1 MKKDYPPNTLKKSL
15 PILVLLF
22 SFSLA
27 YLFAAAK
34 MPAARAQAAG
44 QFFEAEPLA
53 KEQSKGRNLLSC
65 LSGWR
70 QFISAGIGTQGFKDY
85 WRDFSLYPAHY
96 ADVVIV
102 EQQLNKARYAV
113 MAAFLRCD
121 LNKLKSVTNA
131 YYKLEAELYFVRHFV
146 ETSGGSVKIL
156 TENPAERQKL
166 VDEVAN
172 HIILFKKS
180 QNPEEDR
187 AIISG
192 YFSTFETKYKERAKK
207 YAQFGN
213 DAVYGE
219 LGKKFDELIDTFKS
233 FGKINND
240 LQKEEKPAEKTA
252 EQNRET
258 KTPAHAGALK
268 NIKELAAAI
277 AKRFDACATTEDKRY
292 CITGEDRKKT
302 EDPFTPSNITKS
314 SEKKTF
320 GEVMFLVEK
329 RAQER
334 TEDIDKVQMLA
345 KYEILYGQV
354 NGDGIIELMKKMDAL
369 LAILG
374 PAKEEGSIEPLNKL
388 QQCAKHVNT
397 NQCK

>member
-1 MKKDYPPNTLKKSL
+1 MKKLFF
-15 PILVLLF
+15 ILSFLLTCT
-22 SFSLA
+22 LA
-27 YLFAAAK
+27 YVLTAPVA
-34 MPAARAQAAG
+34 PAVRAQTSP

-53 KEQSKGRNLLSC
+53 KEQSKGRNLESC

-96 ADVVIV
+96 ADVILV

-131 YYKLEAELYFVRHFV
+131 YYKLEAKLYFVRHFV

-156 TENPAERQKL
+156 IENPAERQK
-166 VDEVAN
+166 VIDEVVN
-172 HIILFKKS
+172 HILLFKKS

-213 DAVYGE
+213 DAVYSE
-219 LGKKFDELIDTFKS
+219 LGKKFDELIETFKS
-233 FGKINND
+233 FGKINDD
-240 LQKEEKPAEKTA
+240 LQKEEEPIDKETEK
-252 EQNRET
+252 NKET
-258 KTPAHAGALK
+258 KTPAHAGASK

-277 AKRFDACATTEDKRY
+277 AKRFDACATTEDERY

-302 EDPFTPSNITKS
+302 EDPFTPLNVKSNT
-314 SEKKTF
+314 ERKTF

-329 RAQER
+329 RGVER
-334 TEDIDKVQMLA
+334 TEDLDKAQMLA

-354 NGDGIIELMKKMDAL
+354 NGDGIIELTKKMDAL
-369 LAILG
+369 LTILG